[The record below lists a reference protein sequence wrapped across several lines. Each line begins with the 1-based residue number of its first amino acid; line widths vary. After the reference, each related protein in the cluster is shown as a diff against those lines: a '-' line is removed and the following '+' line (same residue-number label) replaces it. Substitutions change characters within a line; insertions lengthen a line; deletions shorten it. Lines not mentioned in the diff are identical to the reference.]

1 MSPFDV
7 LVPNVS
13 DLELGV
19 LLAELHNRG
28 YQPIATP
35 VATLTPAVADLPA
48 EWKLVRELDGQVYSW
63 PDKKESYRRYRI
75 FAATV
80 QEGTVHIALGEAT
93 RSAWGRDRTYVI
105 AFLSAGAPQSPLV
118 EFLETDDHS
127 TSHELIA
134 IIRGS
139 GGDKSKKMYG
149 PGDPLPAEYQRNFRT
164 QLFADRI
171 DFSGAWNKTAVIAR
185 DDDNMTI
192 LNHALLQARRRG
204 DV

>member
-1 MSPFDV
+1 MPPFDV

-28 YQPIATP
+28 YQPVATP

-63 PDKKESYRRYRI
+63 PDKKESYRRYRV

-105 AFLSAGAPQSPLV
+105 AFLTAGAPQAPLV
-118 EFLETDDHS
+118 EFLE
-127 TSHELIA
+127 

-139 GGDKSKKMYG
+139 GGDRSKKMYG
-149 PGDPLPAEYQRNFRT
+149 PGDPLPEEYQRSFRT
-164 QLFADRI
+164 QLFTDRI
-171 DFSGAWNKTAVIAR
+171 DFSGAWNKTAVVAR
-185 DDDNMTI
+185 DDDSTTI